1 MKLRY
6 PEQEKLISKVIL
18 QIQTDMYEGDYDALY
33 ELLERIEPQLLM
45 GFISE
50 AEYHEKL
57 RWN

>member
-18 QIQTDMYEGDYDALY
+18 QIQTDMYEGEYEPLY

-50 AEYHEKL
+50 AEHYEKL